1 MRNLR
6 LSGQMG
12 SLLNC
17 RYQFYR
23 LHKMSCWVEVKGH
36 DSCRRK
42 LLFDIKVLPLWN
54 KWHFYLSTQDS
65 LCATGCADGVI
76 RLFDLKSGRCLRF
89 DWELIYLLVMFRILR
104 QKEKPTYLLRALQA
118 WRCISQLPLSLPFSC
133 SFVFLLH
140 VLQYWSH
147 LQLPSGVHVTAFVYC
162 FFFLSNVSGKPLSSS
177 SDIHA
182 KVSI

>member
-1 MRNLR
+1 MQHHSFFRNLPPLFTSWEANYRHSLLTMTVTDVYKSINQLKTDQKAKKMRNLR

-12 SLLNC
+12 SLLNR
-17 RYQFYR
+17 RYPFYR
-23 LHKMSCWVEVKGH
+23 LHEMSCWFEVKGH

-89 DWELIYLLVMFRILR
+89 DSELIYLLVMFRILR
-104 QKEKPTYLLRALQA
+104 QKEKPTYLLRAL
-118 WRCISQLPLSLPFSC
+118 
-133 SFVFLLH
+133 
-140 VLQYWSH
+140 
-147 LQLPSGVHVTAFVYC
+147 
-162 FFFLSNVSGKPLSSS
+162 
-177 SDIHA
+177 
-182 KVSI
+182 